1 MLPCAFFVVG
11 CFEAML
17 WHRARMGKY
26 PLIVRQWCS
35 ETLPAHSPSISV
47 WHPPWQ
53 DAPKMWRPEIAFD
66 NSQETPDII
75 AQVRACVGSMSL
87 CSLDSVSVCTC
98 SLAYHAC
105 DHVRIHDHYSHWL
118 LITYL
123 HSHWLLITYLHSH
136 WPLITYLRSHWLLI
150 TYLHSHWL
158 LITYLHSHWPL
169 ITYLH
174 SHWSM
179 ITQTV
184 PQCTNKS
191 LHLYRT
197 RTRYKGLYQTANKL
211 IQSKPVARDPT
222 TKRVCMRDVRDH
234 ESVMS
239 VMPVGCLD
247 ALIFS
252 RACA

>member
-1 MLPCAFFVVG
+1 MRTLNIKIVFAIRYVFRCCNVHCFVG

-17 WHRARMGKY
+17 WHRARMEKY
-26 PLIVRQWCS
+26 PLIVRQRCS

-53 DAPKMWRPEIAFD
+53 DPPKMWRPEIAFD

-123 HSHWLLITYLHSH
+123 HSHW
-136 WPLITYLRSHWLLI
+136 
-150 TYLHSHWL
+150 
-158 LITYLHSHWPL
+158 PL

-174 SHWSM
+174 FHWSM
-179 ITQTV
+179 ITQTA

-197 RTRYKGLYQTANKL
+197 RTRYKGFLSNCQ
-211 IQSKPVARDPT
+211 
-222 TKRVCMRDVRDH
+222 
-234 ESVMS
+234 
-239 VMPVGCLD
+239 
-247 ALIFS
+247 
-252 RACA
+252 

>member
-1 MLPCAFFVVG
+1 MASRAYGEISSDSQAVVLGNSSRTLTFHFRLAPRCTKDVATTLTLTPLTLTPRCTKDVATRDCFRQFARDTRYYRSGTCVRGFYVSAAWIVYVYAHWPIMRVITCAS
-11 CFEAML
+11 MITI
-17 WHRARMGKY
+17 
-26 PLIVRQWCS
+26 LIW
-35 ETLPAHSPSISV
+35 T
-47 WHPPWQ
+47 
-53 DAPKMWRPEIAFD
+53 
-66 NSQETPDII
+66 
-75 AQVRACVGSMSL
+75 
-87 CSLDSVSVCTC
+87 
-98 SLAYHAC
+98 
-105 DHVRIHDHYSHWL
+105 

-123 HSHWLLITYLHSH
+123 Y
-136 WPLITYLRSHWLLI
+136 
-150 TYLHSHWL
+150 
-158 LITYLHSHWPL
+158 SHWPL

-174 SHWSM
+174 FHWSM
-179 ITQTV
+179 ITQTA